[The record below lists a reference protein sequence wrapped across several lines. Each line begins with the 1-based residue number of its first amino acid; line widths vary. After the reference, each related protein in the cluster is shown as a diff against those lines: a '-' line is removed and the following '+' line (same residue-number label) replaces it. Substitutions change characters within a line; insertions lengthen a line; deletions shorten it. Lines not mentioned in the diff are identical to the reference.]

1 MRKAASLEKLNKYL
15 PLMTFL
21 AALVFFAYIG
31 WTSPLTADDLYFKG
45 NKLQSVAQNVEYALH
60 YGNGRILG
68 NFFGSWLV
76 NYRLLRAL
84 IKGISFSLLIALFPY
99 AAGCRSKAVYPLS
112 FVIFVCCEA
121 TLFSQVIYWTSGF
134 QNYVPPV
141 VLTVLIISLIRFTA
155 SKKSGALS
163 AAAAVSI
170 FILGFVSQL
179 YVEHSSFINVLLAAG
194 LTVSAFRNKGG
205 KGKKY
210 RLNGVVWLV
219 SVVLGA
225 AVMLLV
231 PKVFKPDSDLVENYR
246 SLAFGSFSE
255 LVRSAIKN
263 SYTMLRWLAFSDVLF
278 IILAF
283 AAFALLAFC
292 VRKQPGKALL
302 PLGAADLAATFG
314 FIFFKTISRHSESKA
329 GEYAFS
335 AFMLVSY
342 LLLIVTVFVCLKKLK
357 DKKTLGK
364 VILSLVFSLLSLAPL
379 LVVSPIGARCFFM
392 AFAFA
397 AAALLTV
404 LDRLAE
410 ISPAKVRSALPVA
423 SLCVAAA
430 ALAVYGAMAVSIG
443 SYVFRRENYV
453 EKQLSAGAD
462 KIAIFTINSEYVWDS
477 TWGYELCYYH
487 EKPGDVRFEVMDSFD
502 DWRAAINEGK

>member
-1 MRKAASLEKLNKYL
+1 MRKAASSEKLNKYL
-15 PLMTFL
+15 PQLTFL
-21 AALVFFAYIG
+21 AALVFFAYVG

-45 NKLQSVAQNVEYALH
+45 NKLQSVAENAEYALH

-76 NYRLLRAL
+76 NYRPLRAL
-84 IKGISFSLLIALFPY
+84 IKGLSFSLLTAFFPY

-112 FVIFVCCEA
+112 FVLFVCCEA

-141 VLTVLIISLIRFTA
+141 VMTVLIISLIRFTA
-155 SKKSGALS
+155 TKKSGALN
-163 AAAAVSI
+163 AAAAAAI
-170 FILGFVSQL
+170 FILGSASQL

-194 LTVSAFRNKGG
+194 LTVFAFGNKGG
-205 KGKKY
+205 RGKKF
-210 RLNGVVWLV
+210 RLNAVVWLV
-219 SVVLGA
+219 SAVLGA

-231 PKVFKPDSDLVENYR
+231 PKIFKPDTDLVEEYR
-246 SLAFGSFSE
+246 SFAFGSFSE
-255 LVRSAIKN
+255 LARSVLKN
-263 SYTMLRWLAFSDVLF
+263 FYTMARWLAFSDVLF
-278 IILAF
+278 VFLAF
-283 AAFALLAFC
+283 AAFALLALC

-302 PLGAADLAATFG
+302 PLGAADLTVTVG
-314 FIFFKTISRHSESKA
+314 SILFKTISRHTESKA
-329 GEYAFS
+329 EGYAFS

-342 LLLIVTVFVCLKKLK
+342 LLLIVTVLVCLKKMK
-357 DKKTLGK
+357 DRKTFGRVL
-364 VILSLVFSLLSLAPL
+364 LLLVFSLLSLAPL

-397 AAALLTV
+397 SGALLTA

-410 ISPAKVRSALPVA
+410 ISPVKVRNALPVA
-423 SLCVAAA
+423 SLCAAAA

-462 KIAIFTINSEYVWDS
+462 RIAIFTIDSEYVWDS
-477 TWGYELCYYH
+477 TWGYDLCYYH
-487 EKPGDVRFEVMDSFD
+487 EKPGDVEFEIMDSFD
-502 DWRAAINEGK
+502 EWRAAVNERN